1 MHDDTPFLNLLCRF
15 AFFYRLA
22 NEKQADNINN
32 VNKLGNDLQD
42 CGSGAD
48 FALPARVQDE
58 RNAVAGR
65 GHHGKPGNQ
74 NFHQHDWCGKHK
86 NHRKYAVNNAVEEIY
101 NKHRNG
107 NQLHGHN
114 QFPDC

>member
-1 MHDDTPFLNLLCRF
+1 MIILLFLNLLCRF

-48 FALPARVQDE
+48 FCPACAR
-58 RNAVAGR
+58 AG
-65 GHHGKPGNQ
+65 
-74 NFHQHDWCGKHK
+74 
-86 NHRKYAVNNAVEEIY
+86 
-101 NKHRNG
+101 
-107 NQLHGHN
+107 
-114 QFPDC
+114 